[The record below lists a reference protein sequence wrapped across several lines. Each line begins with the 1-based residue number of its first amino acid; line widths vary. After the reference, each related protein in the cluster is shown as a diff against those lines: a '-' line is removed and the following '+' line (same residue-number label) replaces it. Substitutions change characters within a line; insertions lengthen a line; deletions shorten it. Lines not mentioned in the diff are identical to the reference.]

1 MVWTYINY
9 VFLFA
14 LGLVLGSFLNLVS
27 DRVVKGR
34 KIVFGHSKCD
44 YCKKELKAKNLI
56 PLLSFIIQRGKC
68 SECNKSLSWY
78 YPFSEILAGLLMI
91 LASQI
96 SKFKL
101 FVDFSCSNFV
111 GFLFLVVVFSFF
123 EILLLTDLKYLLI
136 PDKIVLPAAVFV
148 ALFNISST
156 AVNLYNYKIKLENDD
171 FGRYLLKVGFFED
184 QVMAVLRALGLN
196 FLSALAIAFFFFF
209 IVWITKGKGMGGGD
223 IRLALLVG
231 LVNGFPYNFLA
242 VFLGFFIGAVVSVGL
257 VLGGRKTLKSVVP
270 FGPFLILGSLLCFV
284 WGSQILNWYF
294 NLL

>member
-136 PDKIVLPAAVFV
+136 PDKIVLPAIVFV
-148 ALFNISST
+148 ALFNIVST
-156 AVNLYNYKIKLENDD
+156 AVSLYDYKIRLENDD
-171 FGRYLLKVGFFED
+171 FGKYLLKVGFFED
-184 QVMAVLRALGLN
+184 QVMAALRTLGIN
-196 FLSALAIAFFFFF
+196 FLTALAIAFLFFL